1 MNTWRFRRRK
11 LLIKPSFQLKY
22 AVYIASFL
30 LIYTILLGF
39 LIFFPLQ
46 KALEAS
52 TSLEERAAISR
63 EILVIHKRLW
73 PGFFAVILLV
83 GLHSIVTTHR
93 IAGPL
98 FRVEATL
105 RKIIQG
111 DFSQRIKLRRH
122 DEFIEFEELVNQ
134 LAEMLEAA
142 IREGRIA
149 REGIKEE
156 MRELCT
162 LVLQDPGVGHELKSR
177 ANNLAS
183 SLNRI

>member
-1 MNTWRFRRRK
+1 MNTSRFRRRK
-11 LLIKPSFQLKY
+11 FLIKPSFQIKY
-22 AVYIASFL
+22 AIYIASFL

-39 LIFFPLQ
+39 LIFYPLQ

-52 TSLEERAAISR
+52 VSLEERAAISR
-63 EILVIHKRLW
+63 EILVVHKRLW

-83 GLHSIVTTHR
+83 GLHSIFTTHR

-122 DEFIEFEELVNQ
+122 DEFLEFEELINR
-134 LAEMLEAA
+134 LAEMLEEET
-142 IREGRIA
+142 REGRIA
-149 REGIKEE
+149 RVGIKEQI
-156 MRELCT
+156 RELCA
-162 LVLQDPGVGHELKSR
+162 LVLQDPGVGQELKSR
-177 ANNLAS
+177 ANTLAS
-183 SLNRI
+183 TLNRI